1 MICKFLEAIG
11 DEMTKIL
18 TSANST
24 VEKKYSN
31 SYEVMCTEKMY
42 ILSNLTFK
50 IAYSLVRLSLLS
62 LLWGRVFN
70 ASETLDDF
78 MMVKI
83 LLGDRG
89 RV

>member
-1 MICKFLEAIG
+1 
-11 DEMTKIL
+11 
-18 TSANST
+18 
-24 VEKKYSN
+24 
-31 SYEVMCTEKMY
+31 MY
-42 ILSNLTFK
+42 ILSNLTLK
-50 IAYSLVRLSLLS
+50 IAYSLVGLSLLA

-78 MMVKI
+78 MIVKV